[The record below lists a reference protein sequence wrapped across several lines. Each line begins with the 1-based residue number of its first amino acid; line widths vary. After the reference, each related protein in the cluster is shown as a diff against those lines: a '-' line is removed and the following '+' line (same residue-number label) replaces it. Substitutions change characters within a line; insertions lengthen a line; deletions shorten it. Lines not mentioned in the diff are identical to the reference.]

1 MDILELLDTLAVINR
16 DDGKRF
22 LRTNRLDAI
31 TELLWNSSY
40 RRINSQGLFH
50 LYSRVP
56 LSKINEPVII
66 ISSHVDC
73 EHKITD
79 CF

>member
-22 LRTNRLDAI
+22 LQTNRLDAI

-40 RRINSQGLFH
+40 RRINSQGSFIL
-50 LYSRVP
+50 LPCSV
-56 LSKINEPVII
+56 E
-66 ISSHVDC
+66 
-73 EHKITD
+73 
-79 CF
+79 